1 MSSAALAKKR
11 RAAQQPIQTST
22 PSLPVPAPN
31 SSVQSQN
38 NRIPVSI
45 PQMFSLME
53 KRINTL
59 EKEVKTLI
67 TKPDSSLQK
76 NTEVDEYS
84 KKMFEEY
91 ETRFDLLALEINTI
105 KDVLL
110 NLQTYTI
117 NVNRV
122 LLEQNGTVDVP
133 DLSKERLLNTF
144 RETMEETADE
154 KSKVES
160 MEDSTVV

>member
-11 RAAQQPIQTST
+11 RAAQQPVQTT
-22 PSLPVPAPN
+22 SLPTTPQN
-31 SSVQSQN
+31 QSVQNQ
-38 NRIPVSI
+38 RVPVSI

-59 EKEVKTLI
+59 EKEMKTFA
-67 TKPDSSLQK
+67 TKPNADIGNSK
-76 NTEVDEYS
+76 TADDDS
-84 KKMFEEY
+84 KKIFEEY
-91 ETRFDLLALEINTI
+91 ESRFELLAMEISTI

-122 LLEQNGTVDVP
+122 LLEQNGTIDVP
-133 DLSKERLLNTF
+133 DLSQEPLLKKF
-144 RETMEETADE
+144 REVVEESTEEENEETTE
-154 KSKVES
+154 NSV
-160 MEDSTVV
+160 